1 MTTPLYHPFRQSLIS
16 PTRVETSPPLED
28 IQGVLG
34 QIYARR
40 GIKDS
45 LELDRSLG
53 RLPEPFTLK
62 GMAMMCSILE
72 TAIRDRQRVLV
83 IGDYD
88 ADGATATALALE
100 GLRLLGL
107 GSIDYL
113 VPNRFQYGY
122 GLTPEIVELARSYQ
136 PDILLTVDNG
146 ISSHEG
152 IDAAKAAGLKVLIT
166 DHHLPGET
174 LPKADAIVNPNLP
187 DDPFPSK
194 ALAGV
199 GVMFYVLLGLRQQ
212 LRKNH
217 FFEEGVTQEPH
228 LGILLDLVALG
239 TVADVV
245 PLDSVNRILV
255 HQGLERIRKGLAR
268 PGIRAL
274 LQGSKRKE
282 PRIRASDLG
291 FQIGPRL
298 NAAGRLDDMR
308 VGIECLI
315 AKDFDKALPLAQTLE
330 QLNQER
336 KDIEEG
342 MRQDALRH
350 LDPLMALESQ
360 RPIICLFDPAFHQGV
375 VGILASRIKD
385 RLHRPVIVFALNDLD
400 PNQLKGSARSVSGI
414 HIRDILAEVA
424 TRHPGL
430 IDRFGGHAMA
440 AGLSLQKDHLLRFTE
455 AMEEEVRKRMP
466 GLTLEP
472 QLVTDGTLTPQDLS
486 MALAEHLEAGG
497 PWGQGFSEP
506 LFEGEFRIASCR
518 IVGENHL
525 KLVLRPDDSQ
535 QLIDAIAFRVET
547 PEAWQEGAKIKAA
560 YRLEVNEFR
569 SVRTPQLLIEYMTTA
584 LN

>member
-1 MTTPLYHPFRQSLIS
+1 
-16 PTRVETSPPLED
+16 
-28 IQGVLG
+28 
-34 QIYARR
+34 
-40 GIKDS
+40 
-45 LELDRSLG
+45 
-53 RLPEPFTLK
+53 
-62 GMAMMCSILE
+62 
-72 TAIRDRQRVLV
+72 
-83 IGDYD
+83 
-88 ADGATATALALE
+88 
-100 GLRLLGL
+100 
-107 GSIDYL
+107 
-113 VPNRFQYGY
+113 
-122 GLTPEIVELARSYQ
+122 
-136 PDILLTVDNG
+136 
-146 ISSHEG
+146 
-152 IDAAKAAGLKVLIT
+152 
-166 DHHLPGET
+166 
-174 LPKADAIVNPNLP
+174 
-187 DDPFPSK
+187 
-194 ALAGV
+194 
-199 GVMFYVLLGLRQQ
+199 
-212 LRKNH
+212 
-217 FFEEGVTQEPH
+217 
-228 LGILLDLVALG
+228 
-239 TVADVV
+239 
-245 PLDSVNRILV
+245 
-255 HQGLERIRKGLAR
+255 
-268 PGIRAL
+268 
-274 LQGSKRKE
+274 
-282 PRIRASDLG
+282 
-291 FQIGPRL
+291 
-298 NAAGRLDDMR
+298 MR

-350 LDPLMALESQ
+350 LDPLMSLESQ
-360 RPIICLFDPAFHQGV
+360 RPIICLFDPTFHQGV

-466 GLTLEP
+466 GFTLEP

-547 PEAWQEGAKIKAA
+547 PEAWQEGVKIKAA

>member
-1 MTTPLYHPFRQSLIS
+1 MTRPLYHPFRQRLIS
-16 PTRVETSPPLED
+16 PQRGDPSSLVEAVP
-28 IQGVLG
+28 GVLG
-34 QIYARR
+34 HVYARR
-40 GIKDS
+40 GIKDP

-53 RLPEPFTLK
+53 CLPEPFKLK
-62 GMAMMCSILE
+62 GMQMMCTLLE
-72 TAIRDRQRVLV
+72 AAIRDRQRVLV

-88 ADGATATALALE
+88 ADGATATAVALQ

-107 GSIDYL
+107 EFIDYL

-122 GLTPEIVELARSYQ
+122 GLTPEIVELAKTYQ

-152 IDAAKAAGLKVLIT
+152 IDAAKEAGLKVLIT

-174 LPKADAIVNPNLP
+174 LPKADAIVNPHLP
-187 DDPFPSK
+187 DDSFPSK

-217 FFEEGVTQEPH
+217 FFEQGVIREPP

-245 PLDSVNRILV
+245 PLDWVNRILV

-282 PRIRASDLG
+282 PSIRASDLG

-298 NAAGRLDDMR
+298 NAAGRLDDMS
-308 VGIECLI
+308 VGIECLL
-315 AKDFDKALPLAQTLE
+315 ATDVEKARELAQTLE

-360 RPIICLFDPAFHQGV
+360 RPIVCLFDPAWHQGV

-385 RLHRPVIVFALNDLD
+385 RLHRPVIAFAINDLD
-400 PNQLKGSARSVSGI
+400 PNQLKGSARSVTGI
-414 HIRDILAEVA
+414 HIRDILADVA
-424 TRHPGL
+424 TRYPGL

-440 AGLSLQKDHLLRFTE
+440 AGLGLQKDHLERFTL
-455 AMEEEVRKRMP
+455 AMEEEIHKRMP
-466 GLTLEP
+466 DFSLEP
-472 QLVTDGTLTPQDLS
+472 QLETDGVLAPRDFS
-486 MALAEHLEAGG
+486 IALAERLEAGG

-506 LFEGEFRIASCR
+506 LFEGVFRIASCR

-525 KLVLRPDDSQ
+525 KLVLSPDDSDHMV
-535 QLIDAIAFRVET
+535 DAIAFRVET
-547 PEAWQEGAKIKAA
+547 PEAWQEGTQIQAA

-569 SVRTPQLLIEYMTTA
+569 SVRTPQLLIEYMMT